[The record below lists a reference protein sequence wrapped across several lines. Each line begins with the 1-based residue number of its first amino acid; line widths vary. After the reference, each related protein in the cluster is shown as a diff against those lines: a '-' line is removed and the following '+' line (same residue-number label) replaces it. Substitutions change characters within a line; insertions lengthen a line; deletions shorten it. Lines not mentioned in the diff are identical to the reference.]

1 MTPAGRWNRIVAA
14 FYKSNLSL
22 SGGSVMFV
30 IRNVFLCK
38 PGQAKNVI
46 DKFKAVQ
53 PLMQDFAKHTIMVDE
68 VASFWTVVVQVET
81 EDLATFQKMLHER
94 GSDTRIQDAMSGYMD
109 FVESGYRE
117 IFRVV
122 A

>member
-1 MTPAGRWNRIVAA
+1 
-14 FYKSNLSL
+14 
-22 SGGSVMFV
+22 MFV
-30 IRNVFLCK
+30 IRNVFRCK